1 MAVLGAATPRRV
13 WYRRPPSQFALLAL
27 PFVRTEFTYL
37 LGRGPRL
44 APGKGRWNWARQ
56 ANYDPVASS
65 EIPALNASRPAAVGR
80 DLSER
85 VLAAQGPDGQ
95 LATRH
100 LEKHQHPVQLAPYIR
115 VVANWSPDGQSD
127 HCR

>member
-37 LGRGPRL
+37 LGRSPRL

-65 EIPALNASRPAAVGR
+65 EIPAMNASRPAAVGR
-80 DLSER
+80 DP
-85 VLAAQGPDGQ
+85 AASHRRRQATAASHRPVASSDEPGYPPRGPENRRQ
-95 LATRH
+95 M
-100 LEKHQHPVQLAPYIR
+100 
-115 VVANWSPDGQSD
+115 
-127 HCR
+127 